1 MVGTAFLRPAPHLR
15 EQVGKHRDGF
25 GVAELMV
32 TKRLYAVSAA
42 TLLVRLR
49 DLGIITQ
56 QTLPA
61 PVLPALSEGLITIS
75 KVSELLGKSV
85 AVIDEEMRGAAVTDR
100 RQ

>member
-42 TLLVRLR
+42 ALLVRLR

-61 PVLPALSEGLITIS
+61 PVLPG
-75 KVSELLGKSV
+75 VV
-85 AVIDEEMRGAAVTDR
+85 
-100 RQ
+100 